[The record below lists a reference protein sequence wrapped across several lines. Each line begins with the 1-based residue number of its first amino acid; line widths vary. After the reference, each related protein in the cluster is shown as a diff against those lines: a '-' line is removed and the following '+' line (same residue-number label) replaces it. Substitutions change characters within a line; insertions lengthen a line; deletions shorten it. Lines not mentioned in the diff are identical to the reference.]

1 MLNRNIPEFAPP
13 GSVGGN
19 GVAPTRDDRPPSA
32 QDHNKHEGGSDPA
45 AGFTIIDHHTTWY
58 TEVLQ
63 AFHANLRPRRYC
75 EIGTLA
81 GETLAL
87 ADCASVAVDPTFQL
101 AHDVVGKKPSCLLF
115 QMASDAFFANFDLTS
130 LLGGPVD
137 LAFLD
142 GMHWFEFLL
151 RDFMNTERHARRN
164 SIILLHDCLPT
175 DPHVARRNNGDDT
188 LAHRSSRP
196 GWWAGDVWKTVA
208 ILKKYR
214 PDLRLH
220 ACMAAPTGLIAVTN
234 LDPGATTL
242 SDNYFDIVAR
252 FSRLEANRQNILD
265 MMATLDLVAPEA
277 MLTADHLAARFW
289 L

>member
-1 MLNRNIPEFAPP
+1 
-13 GSVGGN
+13 
-19 GVAPTRDDRPPSA
+19 
-32 QDHNKHEGGSDPA
+32 
-45 AGFTIIDHHTTWY
+45 
-58 TEVLQ
+58 
-63 AFHANLRPRRYC
+63 
-75 EIGTLA
+75 
-81 GETLAL
+81 
-87 ADCASVAVDPTFQL
+87 
-101 AHDVVGKKPSCLLF
+101 
-115 QMASDAFFANFDLTS
+115 
-130 LLGGPVD
+130 
-137 LAFLD
+137 
-142 GMHWFEFLL
+142 
-151 RDFMNTERHARRN
+151 MNTERHARRN

-220 ACMAAPTGLIAVTN
+220 ACTAAPTGLIAVTN

-252 FSRLEANRQNILD
+252 FSRLEASRQNILD
-265 MMATLDLVAPEA
+265 MIGTLDLVAPEA
-277 MLTADHLAARFW
+277 MLSADHLAARFW